1 MWFSTEKE
9 LTNRRETDFYHTVRY
24 WQNRGGTALGF
35 RLDSRRI
42 ILSSEG
48 GEAQLH
54 RELRVPHPW
63 SCWRPGSSRRSGSG
77 NPRRCCQRGPPRS
90 AQLASPDS
98 RGLWARGAAAVG
110 ARGRRCPHLPA
121 SSPRSARSSCFAS
134 LSSVRARERSLPK
147 KPLDTSITRGAEG
160 RGSARTTRQRSRQ
173 AALRSTLEPAAAFET
188 APTHAPLAPRALA
201 RSAASNSREERRR
214 HLAAHRGAGAGSG
227 GVGSEGSGTA
237 ASEASSP
244 WSSLEPR
251 LAWNWW
257 VPETLG
263 RWCRGA
269 AGLHGARRREWVP
282 GRWGSSVPVL
292 AVPVAVR
299 GGWLPP
305 CGWAESFLIA
315 RQKALQ

>member
-1 MWFSTEKE
+1 M
-9 LTNRRETDFYHTVRY
+9 
-24 WQNRGGTALGF
+24 
-35 RLDSRRI
+35 
-42 ILSSEG
+42 
-48 GEAQLH
+48 
-54 RELRVPHPW
+54 PHPW

-147 KPLDTSITRGAEG
+147 KPLDTSIARGAEG

-214 HLAAHRGAGAGSG
+214 HLAARRGAGAGSG
-227 GVGSEGSGTA
+227 GGRERGVRYGGLRGLLALILVRAEARLELVGAGDPRAVVSRGSRSA
-237 ASEASSP
+237 
-244 WSSLEPR
+244 R
-251 LAWNWW
+251 R
-257 VPETLG
+257 PETRVGPGSLG
-263 RWCRGA
+263 QLRPGAGRARGC
-269 AGLHGARRREWVP
+269 ARRV
-282 GRWGSSVPVL
+282 
-292 AVPVAVR
+292 AAAVR
-299 GGWLPP
+299 L
-305 CGWAESFLIA
+305 S
-315 RQKALQ
+315 